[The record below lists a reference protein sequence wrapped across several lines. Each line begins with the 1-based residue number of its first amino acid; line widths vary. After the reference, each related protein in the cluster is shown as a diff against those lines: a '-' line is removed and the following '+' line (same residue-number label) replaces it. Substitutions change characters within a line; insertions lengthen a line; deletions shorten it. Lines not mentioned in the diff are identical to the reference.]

1 MDARV
6 MIGCVVIGRNEAA
19 RLPATFASVKAAGLP
34 MIYVDSGSKDKSV
47 AVAEAAG
54 AMIVN
59 LDPAR
64 PFTAARARNE
74 GLDALAAAHPD
85 SAYVMFLDG
94 DCRLDPKFPD
104 KAVNVLK
111 DDPDCAV
118 IVGHLH
124 EEQTK
129 PSIYTRLSAIEWS
142 STSGEIRDFGNLGGI
157 MLARISE
164 ISAIGGFNAAM
175 IAGEDSELGV
185 RLSLAGKRV
194 VKIDVDMATHRADIV
209 RFGQWWRRSVR
220 AGHALAHRYTLHG
233 QSRLR
238 DCRRA
243 YWSTI
248 LWGGVIPVAAFA
260 FAPVT
265 QGLSL
270 LLCAAYGA
278 LMIRMTG
285 HFRRQGAGLATAGT
299 AALFGIMAKFAN
311 FAGLVRFHIHQA
323 RGTTELVEY
332 K

>member
-1 MDARV
+1 MDART

-19 RLPATFASVKAAGLP
+19 RLPATLASVKAAGLA
-34 MIYVDSGSKDKSV
+34 MIYVDSGSSDDSV
-47 AVAEAAG
+47 AIAETSG
-54 AMIVN
+54 VPVVR

-74 GLDALAAAHPD
+74 GLDALSPD
-85 SAYVMFLDG
+85 ATHVMFLDG
-94 DCRLDPKFPD
+94 DCRLDAPFPT
-104 KAVNVLK
+104 KAAAAL
-111 DDPDCAV
+111 DTDPDCAI

-124 EEQTK
+124 EEQTA
-129 PSIYTRLSAIEWS
+129 PSVYTRLSAIEWS
-142 STSGEIRDFGNLGGI
+142 STTGEIRDFGNLGGI
-157 MLARISE
+157 MLARISDVR
-164 ISAIGGFNAAM
+164 AVGGFNAAM

-194 VKIDVDMATHRADIV
+194 VKIDAPMATHRADIV

-233 QSRLR
+233 ASRLQ
-238 DCRRA
+238 DCKRA

-248 LWGGVIPVAAFA
+248 VWGGALPVAAFA
-260 FAPVT
+260 LAPLT

-285 HFRRQGAGLATAGT
+285 HFRRAGAGLATAWT
-299 AALFGIMAKFAN
+299 AALFGIIAKFAN
-311 FAGLVRFHIHQA
+311 FIGLIRFHIHRA
-323 RGTTELVEY
+323 RGTTKLVEY

>member
-1 MDARV
+1 MDART

-19 RLPATFASVKAAGLP
+19 RLPATLASVKAAGLA
-34 MIYVDSGSKDKSV
+34 MIYVDSGSSDDSV
-47 AVAEAAG
+47 AIAEAAG
-54 AMIVN
+54 APVVR

-74 GLDALAAAHPD
+74 GLDALTPEAP
-85 SAYVMFLDG
+85 YVMFLDG
-94 DCRLDPKFPD
+94 DCHLDSAFPPKAAAALD
-104 KAVNVLK
+104 A
-111 DDPDCAV
+111 DADCAIV
-118 IVGHLH
+118 VGHLQ
-124 EEQTK
+124 EEQTA

-142 STSGEIRDFGNLGGI
+142 STTGEIRDFGNLGGI
-157 MLARISE
+157 MLARISD
-164 ISAIGGFNAAM
+164 IRSVGGFNAAM

-194 VKIDVDMATHRADIV
+194 VKIDAPMATHRADIV

-233 QSRLR
+233 ASRLQ
-238 DCRRA
+238 DCKRA

-248 LWGGVIPVAAFA
+248 FWGGVLPIAAFA
-260 FAPVT
+260 LAPAT

-285 HFRRQGAGLATAGT
+285 HFRRAGAGLVTAWT
-299 AALFGIMAKFAN
+299 AALFGIIAKFAN
-311 FAGLVRFHIHQA
+311 FIGLVRFHIHRA
-323 RGTTELVEY
+323 RGLTKLVEY